1 MEAAEVN
8 AQIKALQQRQR
19 RVSARRQPLQEDAA
33 ALALNAAPAEV
44 RAAQPADEVG
54 LPSSRSTKP

>member
-1 MEAAEVN
+1 VEVN

-19 RVSARRQPLQEDAA
+19 PDSARRQPLQEDA

-44 RAAQPADEVG
+44 RAVEPGDVVG
-54 LPSSRSTKP
+54 LPSSRSTRL